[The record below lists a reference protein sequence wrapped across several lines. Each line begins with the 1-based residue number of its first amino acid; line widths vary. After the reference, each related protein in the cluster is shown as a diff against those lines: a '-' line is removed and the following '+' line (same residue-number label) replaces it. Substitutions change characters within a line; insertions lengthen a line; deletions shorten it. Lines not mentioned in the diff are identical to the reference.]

1 MPYYPGQNYAPYYQ
15 GQPQPVQPPV
25 QNAPVQQMQQP
36 SMICR
41 PVASI
46 EEAKAVPTDFSG
58 ATLVLTDFSH
68 GYIYTKSLNYQNGT
82 AAFNC
87 FRLDNTPL
95 QPVQAAI
102 NGDYVGRG
110 EFEQI
115 KAEIAEINERI
126 GGMSNAKQDAV
137 PARKRTAND
146 AG

>member
-1 MPYYPGQNYAPYYQ
+1 MPYYPGQNYGPSYQ
-15 GQPQPVQPPV
+15 GQPQQIQPPV
-25 QNAPVQQMQQP
+25 QSAPVQQMQQP

-82 AAFNC
+82 AVFNC

-95 QPVQAAI
+95 QPAQTAI
-102 NGDYVGRG
+102 SGDYVARG
-110 EFEQI
+110 EFEQM

-126 GGMSNAKQDAV
+126 GGMSNAKQDTV

>member
-1 MPYYPGQNYAPYYQ
+1 MPYYPGQNYSPYYQ

-25 QNAPVQQMQQP
+25 QSAPVQQMQQP

-82 AAFNC
+82 AVFNC

-95 QPVQAAI
+95 QPSQTAI
-102 NGDYVGRG
+102 SGDYVGRG
-110 EFEQI
+110 EFEQM

-137 PARKRTAND
+137 PARKRTTND

>member
-1 MPYYPGQNYAPYYQ
+1 MPYYPGQNYSPYYQ

-25 QNAPVQQMQQP
+25 QSAPVQQMQQP

-82 AAFNC
+82 AVFNC

-95 QPVQAAI
+95 QPAQTAI
-102 NGDYVGRG
+102 SGDYVGRG
-110 EFEQI
+110 EFEQM

>member
-1 MPYYPGQNYAPYYQ
+1 M
-15 GQPQPVQPPV
+15 
-25 QNAPVQQMQQP
+25 
-36 SMICR
+36 
-41 PVASI
+41 
-46 EEAKAVPTDFSG
+46 
-58 ATLVLTDFSH
+58 
-68 GYIYTKSLNYQNGT
+68 
-82 AAFNC
+82 FNC